1 MAKNF
6 KGEGILTKRLISS
19 ETNEPLKIYNR
30 SILDTTTDDGTVLD
44 SNFLNNVGNDV
55 FMFVSGSIN
64 SKGTSNRGVT
74 LFGGDLVVS
83 GTLFAERQVIEV
95 DENVP
100 GQLLVSG
107 SLNVSGSSIFNINNS
122 NNSDFTIKSQTKDY
136 ALHINSSED
145 TIQIMSGGN
154 SLSPNE
160 SSYTDTNF
168 FVSGSI
174 GSAHQ
179 PDLGQNTNG
188 ERGTSVF
195 GGDVFVS
202 GSLWA
207 GGTNITSEI
216 SRISGSFADLSGSY
230 VNLSG
235 SYVNLSGSY
244 VNLSGSYVE
253 LSSSLE
259 NSIASVTLKSYVEN
273 GNFISKNLVSG
284 DNSVAVGYNNTID
297 SIQSYIIGNRDNS
310 IHNSNNG
317 FDLILG
323 GKQNT
328 ISGSNNAIILGGSS
342 NVISSSSPSYI
353 AYSNNVNIHNIEALS
368 LYSENLDLSG
378 QGQRSIFI
386 GKEIKASGS
395 IESPLSENIFIGN
408 NIEAL
413 ESKFNFVKNLEINTN
428 ETLQITGSDSNFIIS
443 RNNNEIVRSKDSFIL
458 SKNGNIQDGKRNFI
472 IGNDNIINNVT
483 KSYILS
489 NNVGLS
495 NTNNALLIN
504 SDNSSIDNDDIS
516 YLTQL
521 KVLQGAQE
529 TVSSGNSTIISSEYS
544 QISGSYSGILG
555 GFKNIITG
563 SSNYVLGSNFSQINN
578 VSGSLILG
586 GYNNI
591 INKNKSFILG
601 SNNTINKDD
610 SIIIGNNISSNI
622 SSSLILGDGTNI
634 QNHRTVISSSILE
647 FGNLTKEKVYG
658 TDTNFFVSGSMNSRN
673 NINSYGTAVFGGD
686 VHISGSLT
694 GGGFFAAKLMYQDG
708 DNVGEDR
715 LFGNTDNHSLGFIT
729 NNIKRLEIDSNGTVS
744 VGSGTGNNTQLHIR
758 TGSLGSFNFESST
771 DKSPSNNYPFVISRN
786 IDATN
791 NPNTEVGLA
800 LLRFPSSNNN
810 QNSVLQEEPQAAITT
825 KGTDLS
831 GDLRFKTKT
840 TNTQYSIDPQD
851 ASLTTKLIISK
862 EGNFLLGNDNPN
874 NKNFDLRSSG
884 SSWPIIQGSG
894 SLQDNISFSVGDGNN
909 IINSQLDTIFHVHGV
924 PGSKISNSNDRL
936 VSSFGGDVVVSG
948 SFYLEGDQ
956 NITGDIIS
964 TDPILNI
971 SSSQDINLDAT
982 EKVNVKNNLVVQ
994 NDITGSSYKGDGL
1007 EISNVNK
1014 SSAWQKD
1021 SLGRLQPL
1029 DAIDGNTG
1037 VFVIDLGAM
1046 MNLINQESSLAQ
1058 VVYYPTTNTRLYDTY
1073 HEISKNIN
1081 GQVQAVAADGVS
1093 IITKDILTERVE
1105 SPEQLIISVK

>member
-44 SNFLNNVGNDV
+44 SNFLNSVGNDV

-64 SKGTSNRGVT
+64 SKGTANRGVT

-107 SLNVSGSSIFNINNS
+107 SLNVSGSSIFNINKS

-188 ERGTSVF
+188 ERGASVF

-235 SYVNLSGSY
+235 SYV
-244 VNLSGSYVE
+244 E

-259 NSIASVTLKSYVEN
+259 SSIAAVSLKSYVEN
-273 GNFISKNLVSG
+273 GDFISKNVVSG
-284 DNSVAVGYNNTID
+284 NNSVAIGYNNTVD
-297 SIQSYIIGNRDNS
+297 SLQSYIIGNRDNS

-378 QGQRSIFI
+378 QGQRSIFV

-395 IESPLSENIFIGN
+395 IESPLTENIFIGN

-413 ESKFNFVKNLEINTN
+413 ESKYNFVKNLEINTN
-428 ETLQITGSDSNFIIS
+428 EVLQITGSDSNFIIS
-443 RNNNEIVRSKDSFIL
+443 RNNNEILRSKDSFIL
-458 SKNGNIQDGKRNFI
+458 SKNGNIKDGKRNFI
-472 IGNDNIINNVT
+472 IGSDNIINNVT

-529 TVSSGNSTIISSEYS
+529 SVSKGNSTIISSEYS

-578 VSGSLILG
+578 VSGSFILG

-686 VHISGSLT
+686 VHVSGSLT

-708 DNVGEDR
+708 DNIGEDR

-729 NNIKRLEIDSNGTVS
+729 NNIKRLEIDSNGTIS
-744 VGSGTGNNTQLHIR
+744 AGSGTGNNTQLHVR
-758 TGSLGSFNFESST
+758 TGSLGSFDFDSST
-771 DKSPSNNYPFVISRN
+771 DKTSSNNYPFVISRN

-791 NPNTEVGLA
+791 NPETEVGFA
-800 LLRFPSSNNN
+800 LLRFPSSNND

-840 TNTQYSIDPQD
+840 TNSQYSIDPQY

-862 EGNFLLGNDNPN
+862 EGNLFLGNDNPN
-874 NKNFDLRSSG
+874 NKNIDLRSSG

-924 PGSKISNSNDRL
+924 PNSKTSSSNNRL

-964 TDPILNI
+964 TDPVLNI
-971 SSSQDINLDAT
+971 SSSQDINLNAT

-1014 SSAWQKD
+1014 SSIWQKD
-1021 SLGRLQPL
+1021 SSGILQPL
-1029 DAIDGNTG
+1029 NAIDGNTG
-1037 VFVIDLGAM
+1037 VFTIDLGAM
-1046 MNLINQESSLAQ
+1046 MNLINQESGLAQ

-1073 HEISKNIN
+1073 YEISKNID
-1081 GQVQAVAADGVS
+1081 GQVQAIASDGVS